1 MEAARVQVGQ
11 IRLEF
16 LELTTREWQC
26 HDQACGE
33 LNIRVRLGLF
43 FETAPQ
49 MTDRFYVS
57 K

>member
-1 MEAARVQVGQ
+1 MEIGAVGPHYQ
-11 IRLEF
+11 QEF
-16 LELTTREWQC
+16 LKLTTREWQC

-49 MTDRFYVS
+49 MTDRFHVS